1 MFSLQDWTKD
11 ELELKSSDMHRN
23 IEREKQRR
31 EQVLDIRH
39 ALAKEVTQ
47 KTREIAGWF
56 SFLSNKQS
64 TSPQNIN
71 TRAHGRKQLQHG

>member
-1 MFSLQDWTKD
+1 
-11 ELELKSSDMHRN
+11 MHRN

-56 SFLSNKQS
+56 SSLSNKP
-64 TSPQNIN
+64 TIN
-71 TRAHGRKQLQHG
+71 KHVSICGKSVNAWIMDTHCCTQQ